1 MTDTGIMSTTGIGM
15 ASEATGV
22 TTTRKHGFI
31 RVGPVLSKRSINM
44 PLLIIITP
52 SRIYMDVL
60 VTYGGLFCVV
70 RPNMQL
76 KGVVS
81 SVWSARLNGVQ

>member
-1 MTDTGIMSTTGIGM
+1 
-15 ASEATGV
+15 
-22 TTTRKHGFI
+22 
-31 RVGPVLSKRSINM
+31 M